1 MKPVEPGRDP
11 QGEQPVP
18 KSLALFFPARE
29 IEVAPFLEVI
39 QCARIAVPQR
49 LGDRPGKPVPGV
61 FLLCEA
67 FQVPLERPVAG
78 RDPVSQ
84 EGFECPPRRDPM
96 PRGVHEQIEVTLR
109 ARRFFTLLG
118 KSRRALGKLRP
129 LLIPARQEQKLRII
143 PEDDGVFGVGFY
155 GFFVDFLGVV
165 IFLASGGEEDGVDAE
180 DVGVAGV
187 GFDGLFVD
195 FLGAVIFLVN
205 GGEEGCVDA
214 EKIGVGGICRRDF
227 L

>member
-1 MKPVEPGRDP
+1 M
-11 QGEQPVP
+11 P
-18 KSLALFFPARE
+18 KSPALFLPVRE
-29 IEVAPFLEVI
+29 IEVAPFLEIV
-39 QCARIAVPQR
+39 QGTRIAGPQR
-49 LGDRPGKPVPGV
+49 LGDRPGELVPGV
-61 FLLCEA
+61 FLLSEA
-67 FQVPLERPVAG
+67 FQVSLKRPIAG
-78 RDPVSQ
+78 RDPIGQ
-84 EGFECPPRRDPM
+84 QGLERPPRRDPM

-143 PEDDGVFGVGFY
+143 PEDDGVVGVGFD
-155 GFFVDFLGVV
+155 GLFVDFLGVV